1 MGHRPTILGF
11 GQWPPSLSLSLSL
24 PCLLLHTLTPSAQ
37 HHARLPAGARL
48 YVCVRSCVRA
58 WVCVGHACT
67 QPVRVAGVRPPR
79 RGGARPPSPS
89 RSSSAPPP
97 PPPPPPPSRPSH
109 VHAHARERERALAVL
124 GLGPAASHEAVVKA
138 YKRLALKHHP
148 DKCRKERNGEKAKE
162 TFLRISK
169 AYKTLT
175 ALS

>member
-1 MGHRPTILGF
+1 MHA
-11 GQWPPSLSLSLSL
+11 
-24 PCLLLHTLTPSAQ
+24 CL
-37 HHARLPAGARL
+37 RVRVCMC
-48 YVCVRSCVRA
+48 VCVRAFVRGCA
-58 WVCVGHACT
+58 WDMLARSLCGWPASDH
-67 QPVRVAGVRPPR
+67 PVVEEPAPLPHRDHRPHPHPHPHR
-79 RGGARPPSPS
+79 
-89 RSSSAPPP
+89 
-97 PPPPPPPSRPSH
+97 PPPSRPSH